1 MAALQQGS
9 EIRRVQRLGGSSLVV
24 TIPKH
29 WARRMS
35 IGPGDEVAV
44 IDEGDSLKIAPLTPT
59 SRKRRILRVKLN
71 PAILRLGPSRIASCA
86 YIAGYAGV
94 SLEWNPRSL
103 RVDPSEVAEGL
114 RGNPLVGD
122 VEVLPGRVVATFE
135 PEEGGAAIHLKA
147 RGAILSGVLEGSR
160 EAAPEAPRLESLA
173 ATVLREKSG
182 EARIP
187 TGLAILM
194 PIVDLVLE
202 LAQAGGGDSAKTL
215 ADAVAELA
223 GGASVGSIKRL
234 AHAVELAEAAARG
247 ARKGSTLRDGLILAL
262 ALAVRRAA
270 LAAVC
275 EVLSSRD
282 H

>member
-44 IDEGDSLKIAPLTPT
+44 IDEGDSLKIAPLTPA

-71 PAILRLGPSRIASCA
+71 PAVLRLGPSRVASCA

-114 RGNPLVGD
+114 RANPLVGD

-147 RGAILSGVLEGSR
+147 LGSILSGVLEGSR
-160 EAAPEAPRLESLA
+160 EAGPEASRLESLA

-202 LAQAGGGDSAKTL
+202 LAQAGGGDAAKTL

-223 GGASVGSIKRL
+223 GGASVGSVKRL
-234 AHAVELAEAAARG
+234 THAVELAEAAASK
-247 ARKGSTLRDGLILAL
+247 AREGSTREDGLVLAL

-275 EVLSSRD
+275 EALASRD